1 MGSRGLHRY
10 HYRRLKLFSTRK
22 DQYAV
27 LDVEAAAR
35 EAHGAPRELTVKVA
49 VVEVQVKQGGTYLVP
64 WRPQEW
70 DMTLAVEI
78 TTVCRRT
85 AAVRDS
91 VLLEERRSSAAG
103 APLRSLAV
111 EGDIALAG
119 APGESAV
126 DIRMAV
132 RGTYGSRL
140 GGEREV
146 GSVCPDARKMTVLDG
161 ARQRWSAR

>member
-27 LDVEAAAR
+27 LDVEAAAQ
-35 EAHGAPRELTVKVA
+35 EDGGNPRELKVKVA
-49 VVEVQVKQGGTYLVP
+49 VVEVQVKQGGTYLIP
-64 WRPQEW
+64 WRPRQW

-78 TTVCRRT
+78 TTICRRT
-85 AAVRDS
+85 AAVQGS
-91 VLLEERRSSAAG
+91 VLLEERRASVAG

-111 EGDIALAG
+111 EGDIPLAG
-119 APGESAV
+119 VPGENAV

-132 RGTYGSRL
+132 RGTYGSVL
-140 GGEREV
+140 GGERLL

-161 ARQRWSAR
+161 AGRW